1 MGGEGVREGVGVVEG
16 VREGGCECV
25 REGTDTLCFLGFFQN
40 VRDCYFFFSTMFDYC
55 LFFKFFA

>member
-1 MGGEGVREGVGVVEG
+1 MREGVGVVEG